1 MSNQKNIKIMASIKE
16 ARRDISQADNSISQ
30 ALESLDAA
38 IFALNEIDTL
48 AAYDLA
54 EGLENVIHE
63 LQGVEYMLSDY
74 ASPENMVT
82 GASS

>member
-1 MSNQKNIKIMASIKE
+1 MRNEKLKNIMASIKA

-30 ALESLDAA
+30 ALESLDGA

-74 ASPENMVT
+74 ASPENMVLGGT
-82 GASS
+82 S

>member
-1 MSNQKNIKIMASIKE
+1 MNNQKLKNIMALIKE
-16 ARRDISQADNSISQ
+16 ARGDISQADYSISQ
-30 ALESLDAA
+30 ALDSLDGA
-38 IFALNEIDTL
+38 INALNEIDTV

-63 LQGVEYMLSDY
+63 LQGAECMLSDY
-74 ASPENMVT
+74 ASPENMVL

>member
-1 MSNQKNIKIMASIKE
+1 MSNQKLTNIMASIKA

-38 IFALNEIDTL
+38 ISALNDIDTL

-63 LQGVEYMLSDY
+63 LQGVEYMLADY
-74 ASPENMVT
+74 ASPENMVM